1 MRNVSQSR
9 TRCLQQLRGEGP
21 RGEVGP
27 GVTDSSAAKTII
39 YAACNRNQ
47 VNMVKEFPGS
57 PLERVMRKAG
67 AERVA
72 ASAVDEMRNVML
84 DMAGRIASDAIAACR
99 HAKRSTVKREDV
111 ALATRGVR
119 TGRK

>member
-1 MRNVSQSR
+1 M
-9 TRCLQQLRGEGP
+9 
-21 RGEVGP
+21 
-27 GVTDSSAAKTII
+27 K
-39 YAACNRNQ
+39 
-47 VNMVKEFPGS
+47 MVKDFPGS

-72 ASAVDEMRNVML
+72 ASAVDEMRNAML

-99 HAKRSTVKREDV
+99 HAKRATVKREDV
-111 ALATRGVR
+111 ALATRGGR